1 MHSVYNVRYLKEI
14 GKNISKIAQSCPD
27 IYGHTHITT
36 CLKVTVNILYF
47 IITCYAYI
55 FYSPKTA
62 ANTKATKE
70 KTGHVQITTIYGF
83 R

>member
-1 MHSVYNVRYLKEI
+1 MDVGVL
-14 GKNISKIAQSCPD
+14 
-27 IYGHTHITT
+27 
-36 CLKVTVNILYF
+36 L
-47 IITCYAYI
+47 YI

-70 KTGHVQITTIYGF
+70 KAEQIATIHGF

>member
-1 MHSVYNVRYLKEI
+1 MISVYFAYFWPSELLFCNFFNVY
-14 GKNISKIAQSCPD
+14 
-27 IYGHTHITT
+27 
-36 CLKVTVNILYF
+36 TVSLY
-47 IITCYAYI
+47 IQYI

-70 KTGHVQITTIYGF
+70 KTEHVQITAIHGL